1 MADDYKQ
8 AATYPSEEQYERWQN
23 RADDMGMRSMSEFV
37 ESMVEAGLKKFDA
50 ASVEPDETNQEL
62 RQQRNDLKA
71 ELDRAR
77 ARIEDLEDAVYHG
90 ERQAIKN
97 FVDADPGAS
106 YDEIIQH
113 VIDTV
118 PERVTTH
125 LDDMEGE
132 DLRVEN
138 GCYYPRDEIATSDG
152 GS

>member
-8 AATYPSEEQYERWQN
+8 AETYPSEEQYQRWQA
-23 RADDMGMRSMSEFV
+23 RANDMGMRSVSEFV
-37 ESMVEAGLKKFDA
+37 EAMVEAGLKKFDA
-50 ASVEPDETNQEL
+50 ASVEPDETNREL

-77 ARIEDLEDAVYHG
+77 DRVADLEDAVYHG
-90 ERQAIKN
+90 ERQAIKE
-97 FVDADPGAS
+97 FVDANPGAS

-132 DLRVEN
+132 GLRVED
-138 GCYYPRDEIATSDG
+138 GRYYLRDEIVTGDG
-152 GS
+152 GP

>member
-1 MADDYKQ
+1 MADSRH
-8 AATYPSEEQYERWQN
+8 AATYPSEEQYQRWQD
-23 RADDMGMRSMSEFV
+23 RADDLGMSMSAFMEA
-37 ESMVEAGLKKFDA
+37 MVEAGLKKFDA
-50 ASVEPDETNQEL
+50 ANVEPDETNREL

-77 ARIEDLEDAVYHG
+77 NRIADLEDAVYHG
-90 ERQAIKN
+90 ERQAIKE
-97 FVDADPGAS
+97 FVNANPGAT

-132 DLRVEN
+132 DLRVDD
-138 GCYYPRDEIATSDG
+138 GCYYLRDEIATDDG
-152 GS
+152 GL

>member
-1 MADDYKQ
+1 MGDDYKQ
-8 AATYPSEEQYERWQN
+8 AATYPSEEQYERWQD

-37 ESMVEAGLKKFDA
+37 EAMVEAGLKKFDA
-50 ASVEPDETNQEL
+50 ASVEPDETNREL

-77 ARIEDLEDAVYHG
+77 DRIADLEDAVYHG
-90 ERQAIKN
+90 ERQAIKE
-97 FVDADPGAS
+97 FVDANPGAS

-132 DLRVEN
+132 DLRVKD
-138 GCYYPRDEIATSDG
+138 GRYYLRDEIATGDG
-152 GS
+152 GP